1 MNYANR
7 RAQDLLHTPEGVRDC
22 YGKENTAKQKTIE
35 KIAGQIHLYG
45 YEDLQTPS
53 FEYFDVFSNEIGT
66 TSSRELYKFFD
77 KEGNTL
83 VLRPDFTPS
92 VARCAAKYF
101 MDEKQPLRFCYQ
113 GSAFSN
119 TSDLQGKLKE
129 TTQMG
134 AELMNDASAQAD
146 GEMIA
151 MLIESLLA
159 AGLTEFQ
166 ISVGNVEYF
175 KGLCEYLGMDSE
187 LEMTLRDEISGKN
200 YFAAEDLLKNEG
212 FKKPDRDLFLRIRD
226 FMETEEDLVKA
237 AESAPNG
244 RAGAAVKRL
253 IEVWNVVDAYG
264 LSKYVSFDLSLLSK
278 YHYYTGIIFKGYTY
292 GTGEPIASGGRY
304 DQLLRYFGK
313 EAPAIG
319 WMISVD
325 PLMEAM
331 RRQHLIDVQE
341 PEIQKIYY
349 NDTNYRDALKTA
361 RMSRLAGFRTVLL
374 PETDRE

>member
-1 MNYANR
+1 MNYANKK
-7 RAQDLLHTPEGVRDC
+7 AGDLLHTPEGVRDC
-22 YGKENTAKQKTIE
+22 YGKENTAKQATIS
-35 KIAGQIHLYG
+35 KIAHVIRLYG
-45 YEDLQTPS
+45 YEDLQTPA

-66 TSSRELYKFFD
+66 TPSKDLFKFFD

-101 MDEKQPLRFCYQ
+101 MDEKRPLRFCYQ
-113 GSAFSN
+113 GSAFCN
-119 TSDLQGKLKE
+119 TNDLQGKLKE

-134 AELMNDASAQAD
+134 AELMNDAGPQAD

-159 AGLTEFQ
+159 AGLHDFQ
-166 ISVGNVEYF
+166 ISAGNVEYF
-175 KGLCEYLGMDSE
+175 KAVCEHLSMDASV
-187 LEMTLRDEISGKN
+187 EMALRDEISGKN

-237 AESAPNG
+237 AQSAPNG

-331 RRQHLIDVQE
+331 RRQYLIDVQE